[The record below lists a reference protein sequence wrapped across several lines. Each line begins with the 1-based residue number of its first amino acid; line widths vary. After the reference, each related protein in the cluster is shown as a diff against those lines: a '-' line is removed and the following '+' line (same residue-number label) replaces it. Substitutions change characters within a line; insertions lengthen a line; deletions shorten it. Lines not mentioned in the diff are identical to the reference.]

1 MIVLV
6 FAGLVGGIVTAILAA
21 PIGLLAA
28 FCAAPFGGSLL
39 AVVAGL
45 VIASRRDSASQGAYA
60 TTDEQVAALRSVLA
74 TAYPAGQVQSS
85 TQTNRAA

>member
-39 AVVAGL
+39 AV
-45 VIASRRDSASQGAYA
+45 IAPY
-60 TTDEQVAALRSVLA
+60 LWFF
-74 TAYPAGQVQSS
+74 
-85 TQTNRAA
+85 